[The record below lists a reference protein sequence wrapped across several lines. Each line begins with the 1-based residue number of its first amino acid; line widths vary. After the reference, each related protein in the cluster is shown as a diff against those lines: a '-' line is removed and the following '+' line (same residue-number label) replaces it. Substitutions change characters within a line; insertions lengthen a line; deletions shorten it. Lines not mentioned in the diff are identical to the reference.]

1 MPAPPKF
8 LPKKTAKGWCVS
20 VPPSMSADGKRHR
33 TYFES
38 ETAAIRYGQK
48 LRGQHNTGM
57 RSGMISY
64 SLALQAEEAEKILKD
79 SGITLPEAARI
90 AVRSLGSA
98 ADRETLRDRWKRA
111 MASGETRWSDRYKID
126 IAKVPRWVPSIMDR
140 PCGTLGRESIEEALQ
155 AAGPLSRSTIDARAA
170 RVLAVLNF
178 REKHRKTAAISIL
191 SPERCG
197 KLLRA
202 CETREEIRA
211 VALLLFAGVRP
222 DSEHGEI
229 SRLDWSAVGEVEIYL
244 SPDVS
249 KVGDRHVPISRRLA
263 RLLRGRPESGPVIP
277 ANWKRVWTR
286 IRRLAGI
293 TEQDITRHT
302 FASNFL
308 AAHGEEAAKAAM
320 GHTRGS
326 DTLFRHYRRAVT
338 KAAGERFFR

>member
-1 MPAPPKF
+1 M
-8 LPKKTAKGWCVS
+8 
-20 VPPSMSADGKRHR
+20 
-33 TYFES
+33 
-38 ETAAIRYGQK
+38 
-48 LRGQHNTGM
+48 
-57 RSGMISY
+57 
-64 SLALQAEEAEKILKD
+64 
-79 SGITLPEAARI
+79 
-90 AVRSLGSA
+90 
-98 ADRETLRDRWKRA
+98 
-111 MASGETRWSDRYKID
+111 
-126 IAKVPRWVPSIMDR
+126 
-140 PCGTLGRESIEEALQ
+140 
-155 AAGPLSRSTIDARAA
+155 
-170 RVLAVLNF
+170 
-178 REKHRKTAAISIL
+178 
-191 SPERCG
+191 
-197 KLLRA
+197 
-202 CETREEIRA
+202 

-308 AAHGEEAAKAAM
+308 AAHGEDAAKAAM

-338 KAAGERFFR
+338 KDAAVRFFR